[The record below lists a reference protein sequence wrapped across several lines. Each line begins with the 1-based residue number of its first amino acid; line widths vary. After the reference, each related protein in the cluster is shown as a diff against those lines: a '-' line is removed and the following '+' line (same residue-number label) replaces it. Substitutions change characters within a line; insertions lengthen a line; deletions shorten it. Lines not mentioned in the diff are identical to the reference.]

1 MIVFLTVLHPR
12 HKLAYFKSARW
23 EEEWIET
30 AASLVREEFERSY
43 LEVDIDDGDAT
54 VVDAATVSTVDD
66 SDLVP
71 AVRLF
76 FVFKLVIL
84 LTGYILEYL

>member
-1 MIVFLTVLHPR
+1 
-12 HKLAYFKSARW
+12 LAYFKTARW

-43 LEVDIDDGDAT
+43 LEVDIDDGDAI
-54 VVDAATVSTVDD
+54 VVDAAAVSTAVDD

-71 AVRLF
+71 AVHLF
-76 FVFKLVIL
+76 LSSS
-84 LTGYILEYL
+84 

>member
-1 MIVFLTVLHPR
+1 MLHPR
-12 HKLAYFKSARW
+12 HKLAYFKTARW

-43 LEVDIDDGDAT
+43 LEVDIDDGDAI
-54 VVDAATVSTVDD
+54 VVDAAAVSTAVDD

-76 FVFKLVIL
+76 LSSS
-84 LTGYILEYL
+84 

>member
-1 MIVFLTVLHPR
+1 VLHPR
-12 HKLAYFKSARW
+12 HKLAYFKTARW

-43 LEVDIDDGDAT
+43 LEVDIDDGDAI
-54 VVDAATVSTVDD
+54 VVDAAAVSTAVDD

-76 FVFKLVIL
+76 LSSS
-84 LTGYILEYL
+84 

>member
-1 MIVFLTVLHPR
+1 VLHPR
-12 HKLAYFKSARW
+12 HKLAYFKTARW

-43 LEVDIDDGDAT
+43 LEVDIDDGDAI
-54 VVDAATVSTVDD
+54 VVDAAAVSTVDD

-76 FVFKLVIL
+76 LSSS
-84 LTGYILEYL
+84 